1 MTQHCRHLD
10 KIFYKS
16 DMQENLDQVSNWCD
30 NNHIIMVISL
40 IKTKSVTIA
49 TRQKHQLLPLL
60 LSLIL
65 CETKIDEV
73 SEHHLL
79 GITIDNKLQN
89 SFETSLP
96 SV

>member
-1 MTQHCRHLD
+1 
-10 KIFYKS
+10 
-16 DMQENLDQVSNWCD
+16 MQENLDQVSNWCD

-65 CETKIDEV
+65 CVTKIDEV